1 MLKEVNDLRAVQD
14 IGSAI
19 LIKRASGKYSLF
31 LPCTNIPATG
41 SAPDQVETTVTT
53 SKTKTYTEGRKDNP
67 QKELTFYAHR
77 DNFMKLKEI
86 VNEVHDFIQINPDMT
101 AWAYTGKVSFYQDET
116 TVNNNIQAKATI
128 TVLSAEDTP
137 RDDVSDLIEDIVTF
151 PNAIPA
157 EVKLSTS
164 GERELNISTDPSD
177 ATITAESLTE
187 SVATAT
193 VAGNKLTINAVS
205 AGTSIIKVKGTK
217 TGCADNFTTIL
228 VTVA

>member
-1 MLKEVNDLRAVQD
+1 MAIAISD
-14 IGSAI
+14 IGTGLYVKGDGEKYTKLISITSA
-19 LIKRASGKYSLF
+19 
-31 LPCTNIPATG
+31 PATG

-128 TVLSAEDTP
+128 TVLSAEVALRTHDE
-137 RDDVSDLIEDIVTF
+137 RQKIENLEKEI
-151 PNAIPA
+151 
-157 EVKLSTS
+157 
-164 GERELNISTDPSD
+164 
-177 ATITAESLTE
+177 
-187 SVATAT
+187 
-193 VAGNKLTINAVS
+193 
-205 AGTSIIKVKGTK
+205 
-217 TGCADNFTTIL
+217 GCHEK
-228 VTVA
+228 